1 MNNVKEWIS
10 VLAISLLVV
19 FSVLGAC
26 GLAFAQERF
35 PSKPITCVV
44 GWGAGGGND
53 LVARAMSVSV
63 EKILGKPMVIVNRP
77 GAGAEIG
84 FTEIQRATPTGYTIG
99 MVSTPTLVLNTLERA
114 TSYQLNDF
122 TYIIGLAEDP
132 RTIAVAADSRWKT
145 IHDVITYAKAN
156 PGKFRIGHGGV
167 GTHAQYA
174 SLDFAFETGIEIT
187 DVPFQGSAS
196 SIAAVLGGHVEAA
209 CPAVGEVKKNV
220 EAGQM
225 RILVIFS
232 DQRSPD
238 APNVPTG
245 KELGIQGLHVS
256 VRGLAGP
263 KGIAA
268 DRIKILHDAFKK
280 GMESPEYV
288 KKMKDLAITN
298 RYMTG
303 EEYVKLVQ
311 EHVTMYR
318 PLVEK
323 IKSGKSK

>member
-1 MNNVKEWIS
+1 MNILRDRIP
-10 VLAISLLVV
+10 VLGIFLLLT
-19 FSVLGAC
+19 FSVLSPC
-26 GLAFAQERF
+26 GLIWAQERF
-35 PSKPITCVV
+35 PAKPITCVV

-53 LVARAMSVSV
+53 LVARAMSASV

-84 FTEIQRATPTGYTIG
+84 FTEIQRASPTGTTIG
-99 MVSTPTLVLNTLERA
+99 MVSTPTLVFNTLERA
-114 TSYQLNDF
+114 TSYNLKDF

-132 RTIAVAADSRWKT
+132 RTIAVAADSKWKT
-145 IHDVITYAKAN
+145 IHEVIAYAKAN

-174 SLDFAFETGIEIT
+174 SLDFAVTTGIEIT

-209 CPAVGEVKKNV
+209 CPAVGEAKQNV
-220 EAGQM
+220 QAGQM
-225 RILVIFS
+225 RILVVFS

-238 APNVPTG
+238 APGVPTG

-263 KGIAA
+263 KGIAP
-268 DRIKILHDAFKK
+268 DRVKILHDAFKK

-303 EEYVKLVQ
+303 EGYGKLVQ